1 MFTGTTR
8 RVDTGTQHTI
18 PNGRL
23 PSMGAPKGSQIGVT
37 AANELYWGSN
47 QSVNKIAEKLEL
59 SKSALYDMIRPKP
72 LDLSCPLCGR
82 EVVYANRTACEKGF
96 ANCSE
101 CEWEGPEN
109 EANPF
114 IAEQLVALPTYDDQ
128 GVVGLDEDP
137 EKVSTLLPTRLDS
150 STTRTMAAG
159 ALLGAAAGLAL
170 VIWTWRR

>member
-1 MFTGTTR
+1 
-8 RVDTGTQHTI
+8 
-18 PNGRL
+18 
-23 PSMGAPKGSQIGVT
+23 MGAPKESQIGVT

-82 EVVYANRTACEKGF
+82 GVVYANRTACEKGF

-137 EKVSTLLPTRLDS
+137 EKVSTSLPTRLDFNNPHYGSWGS
-150 STTRTMAAG
+150 SRRSCRVCVSHLDMAKVESTMAKDT
-159 ALLGAAAGLAL
+159 LL
-170 VIWTWRR
+170 R

>member
-1 MFTGTTR
+1 
-8 RVDTGTQHTI
+8 
-18 PNGRL
+18 
-23 PSMGAPKGSQIGVT
+23 MGAPKESQTGVT

-47 QSVNKIAEKLEL
+47 QSVNKIAEELEL

-82 EVVYANRTACEKGF
+82 EVVYANRTACEKGL

-101 CEWEGPEN
+101 CEWEGTEN

-114 IAEQLVALPTYDDQ
+114 VAEHPVALPTYDDQ
-128 GVVGLDEDP
+128 GVVSLDEDP
-137 EKVSTLLPTRLDS
+137 DQAGTSLPTRLDL